1 MRRRWQSDNDAH
13 MRVAVIADVHGN
25 LPALEAALTAAEAAE
40 PDLVVFG
47 GDLLWGAPARD
58 ARADQGG
65 RTGAVRSRRRRPR
78 CRRRGPCSA
87 RTSTSAWPSTT
98 PS

>member
-1 MRRRWQSDNDAH
+1 MQRRWQSDNDAH

-47 GDLLWGAPARD
+47 GDL
-58 ARADQGG
+58 
-65 RTGAVRSRRRRPR
+65 V
-78 CRRRGPCSA
+78 
-87 RTSTSAWPSTT
+87 
-98 PS
+98 